1 MTFKIDSIHDVLVLI
16 KWLTVNYLVVKE
28 VKISFVEI
36 ID

>member
-1 MTFKIDSIHDVLVLI
+1 MKFKINSNHDVLVLI

-28 VKISFVEI
+28 VEIKFVEI

>member
-1 MTFKIDSIHDVLVLI
+1 MKFTIDSIYDVLVLI

-28 VKISFVEI
+28 VEIKFVEI